1 MFLVGRVATTSEK
14 IKLRIAFAC
23 CVHVHVAGCF
33 LVAVAHRL
41 SLQGARGSFGKSDR
55 AVLSSIHHL
64 VELER
69 RSLEEVH
76 LNEQADWSLNV
87 RPRLRHK
94 TIISYLDFV
103 IFRGNIYMTRSDQ

>member
-1 MFLVGRVATTSEK
+1 MAICFVVA
-14 IKLRIAFAC
+14 
-23 CVHVHVAGCF
+23 
-33 LVAVAHRL
+33 AVAHRL
-41 SLQGARGSFGKSDR
+41 LLILQGARGSFGKSDR

-87 RPRLRHK
+87 RPRLRHE
-94 TIISYLDFV
+94 
-103 IFRGNIYMTRSDQ
+103 RMTLVFHSVTLSLIHI